1 MKSKTMKWLLCA
13 LCGLLVLFVAI
24 FGGRVTLPAF
34 AATVS
39 TGALADLRENEDFSE
54 KDYPDNASDY
64 SVTVIHVAESAD
76 GALFIYTYQPSQK
89 TTYLVA
95 TGMNMSLTAGS
106 LGTELY
112 ALTLLKSDGVFCKYQ
127 VKDFTVSDG
136 EIRYYNISKI
146 HREYNSKIDVNMTA
160 VSYRVGKLFIVNDTY
175 TSAYDDL
182 QQDASFD
189 ETKYPDKANDY
200 SIKVIQI
207 AEGAENELYVYTY
220 QPCQRTRALA
230 ATHLNMSLSES
241 VDRTRIYGLTLV
253 SVDGVIGKYK
263 VNELTINS
271 AAETRYYNI
280 TSIYRTYDREIDP
293 ADSLDNQTGKVS
305 FAVGKVFFAQTVDGV
320 PVYFERKTDVV
331 EITDKYVGNV
341 RYDGGLDFGW
351 GISRNSVNAMYVAF
365 STDRDISRLFE
376 ADVSYSKSSYGYKV
390 NKVGKVYDLQ
400 KGDPVPQEP
409 VTLSYTA
416 KHEELGYEWYEIQ
429 SVEEFKA
436 NMEKNEMELTTDA
449 QAGLEG
455 KQWVLNFATV
465 PLEIEGYDG
474 IWMMITSIWAYLGS
488 SDVSVRTEIVSDVS
502 ILRLKFEEDGKVY
515 DLGAVDS
522 MKTGS
527 GKPSNRLPG
536 FDENNEHWSL
546 GRWLKDKFNFSM
558 PWWGWFIIGIVA
570 LAILLPVLGLII
582 PPFGKFLLKVLK
594 GIWWLISAPFR
605 GIAALFSKNK
615 GR

>member
-1 MKSKTMKWLLCA
+1 MKSKQAYKGLFGILFALL
-13 LCGLLVLFVAI
+13 LLISAI
-24 FGGRVTLPAF
+24 MSGRVTLPAF
-34 AATVS
+34 AAETGY
-39 TGALADLRENEDFSE
+39 TGALEDLQKDENFNVS
-54 KDYPDNASDY
+54 DYPDKADDY
-64 SVTVIHVAESAD
+64 SIHVIQIAEST
-76 GALFIYTYQPSQK
+76 GGELFIYTYQPCQK
-89 TTYLVA
+89 TRYLVA
-95 TGMNMSLTAGS
+95 TEINMA
-106 LGTELY
+106 
-112 ALTLLKSDGVFCKYQ
+112 
-127 VKDFTVSDG
+127 
-136 EIRYYNISKI
+136 
-146 HREYNSKIDVNMTA
+146 
-160 VSYRVGKLFIVNDTY
+160 
-175 TSAYDDL
+175 
-182 QQDASFD
+182 
-189 ETKYPDKANDY
+189 
-200 SIKVIQI
+200 
-207 AEGAENELYVYTY
+207 
-220 QPCQRTRALA
+220 
-230 ATHLNMSLSES
+230 LSES
-241 VDRTRIYGLTLV
+241 VDRTRLYGLTLL
-253 SVDGVIGKYK
+253 SGDGVLCKYK
-263 VNELTINS
+263 VNDITINS
-271 AAETRYYNI
+271 AIETRYYNI

-341 RYDGGLDFGW
+341 RYDGGLEFGW
-351 GISRNSVNAMYVAF
+351 GISRNAVNAMYVAF

-546 GRWLKDKFNFSM
+546 GRWLKDKFSFSM
-558 PWWGWFIIGIVA
+558 PWWGWLIIGIVA
-570 LAILLPVLGLII
+570 LLILLPIFGLIFR
-582 PPFGKFLLKVLK
+582 PFGKLLIKGLK
-594 GIWWLISAPFR
+594 GLWRLICAPFKA
-605 GIAALFSKNK
+605 IAAHAKKKGKKGGKKSGKRRNKSKK
-615 GR
+615 K